1 VRANSKENQTFMFK
15 AFCPSCGANVV
26 FKSPASVMAVCEY
39 CQTTVLKDADSV
51 KDIGKMAS
59 ILEDYS
65 PLQIGTTGIYQQ
77 QGFSL
82 LGRIQ
87 LKYDDGLW
95 NEWYALFDDGK
106 EGWLSEASGQYT
118 FNFLDGKADD
128 APPFEQLR
136 PLSKYRLYSATD
148 VRTARCTG
156 GQGELP
162 FKVGKGWQTQ
172 VADFRIKD
180 NFLTLDY
187 SDGFPPLRYVGKA
200 VNLDDLQCQ
209 LLRDKDVIEDSAG
222 RIKGQMQAL
231 DCPSCGSQIAYASQA
246 FKHIVCPACSAN
258 VELNEDKAIVIEKHR
273 QVAALATSLSLGDVG
288 NIDNVEYTL
297 IGLLQAEELG
307 EDAGA
312 PWVEYLLYNATAGFL
327 WLVESS
333 DGWDKVSVLNEM
345 PDNTHRDSLS
355 YQQKIWKKLWTYR
368 AKVTYA
374 AGAFNWRVK
383 VGDITEITDYQAN
396 QQKISA
402 EKTTQEVTW
411 SLAQKVP
418 STMIAKWFN
427 KTLPQPLVNSYSG
440 NKLLVFKIF
449 AVLLWLINLP
459 LIIFG
464 SGSFVLTIIAT
475 AVLWFLAVGT

>member
-162 FKVGKGWQTQ
+162 FKVGKGWQ
-172 VADFRIKD
+172 DRK
-180 NFLTLDY
+180 
-187 SDGFPPLRYVGKA
+187 
-200 VNLDDLQCQ
+200 
-209 LLRDKDVIEDSAG
+209 
-222 RIKGQMQAL
+222 
-231 DCPSCGSQIAYASQA
+231 SQI
-246 FKHIVCPACSAN
+246 
-258 VELNEDKAIVIEKHR
+258 L
-273 QVAALATSLSLGDVG
+273 
-288 NIDNVEYTL
+288 
-297 IGLLQAEELG
+297 
-307 EDAGA
+307 
-312 PWVEYLLYNATAGFL
+312 
-327 WLVESS
+327 ES
-333 DGWDKVSVLNEM
+333 K
-345 PDNTHRDSLS
+345 
-355 YQQKIWKKLWTYR
+355 
-368 AKVTYA
+368 
-374 AGAFNWRVK
+374 
-383 VGDITEITDYQAN
+383 
-396 QQKISA
+396 
-402 EKTTQEVTW
+402 
-411 SLAQKVP
+411 
-418 STMIAKWFN
+418 
-427 KTLPQPLVNSYSG
+427 
-440 NKLLVFKIF
+440 
-449 AVLLWLINLP
+449 
-459 LIIFG
+459 IIF
-464 SGSFVLTIIAT
+464 
-475 AVLWFLAVGT
+475 

>member
-1 VRANSKENQTFMFK
+1 MFK
-15 AFCPSCGANVV
+15 AFCPSCGADVP
-26 FKSPASVMAVCEY
+26 FKSPASVMAVCDY

-65 PLQIGTTGIYQQ
+65 PLQIGTTGIYQNQ
-77 QGFSL
+77 AFTV

-95 NEWYALFDDGK
+95 NEWYTFFDNGK
-106 EGWLSEASGQYT
+106 EGWLSEASGQYVFT
-118 FNFLDGKADD
+118 FADGVAND
-128 APPFEQLR
+128 APAFESLR

-162 FKVGKGWQTQ
+162 FKVGKGWKTQT
-172 VADFRIKD
+172 ADFRIKD

-187 SDGFPPLRYVGKA
+187 SDGVPPQRYVGKA
-200 VNLDDLQCQ
+200 VELDQLQCQ
-209 LLRDKDVIEDSAG
+209 LLRDQDAIHESAG

-231 DCPSCGSQIAYASQA
+231 DCPSCGTQIPYANQE

-258 VELNEDKAIVIEKHR
+258 VELTESKAIVVEKH
-273 QVAALATSLSLGDVG
+273 QQQSYVNTTLTLGDKAT
-288 NIDNVEYTL
+288 IDSIDYVV
-297 IGLLQAEELG
+297 IGLLKAEELG
-307 EDAGA
+307 EDADA
-312 PWVEYLLYNATAGFL
+312 PWTEYLLYNADKGFL

-333 DGWDKVSVLNEM
+333 DGWEKVKVLNEM
-345 PDNTHRDSLS
+345 PDNSRDNLR
-355 YQQKIWKKLWTYR
+355 YQGKTWKKLWTYR
-368 AKVTYA
+368 AKVGYA
-374 AGAFNWRVK
+374 AGAFNWRLK

-396 QQKISA
+396 EQKISA
-402 EKTTQEVTW
+402 EKTAQEVTW

-418 STMIAKWFN
+418 NALIEKWFN
-427 KTLPQPLVNSYSG
+427 KSLPKPMINANSG
-440 NKLLVFKIF
+440 NKMLFFKIF
-449 AVLLWLINLP
+449 ASLLWIINLP

-464 SGSFVLTIIAT
+464 SGSFVLTLIAT
-475 AVLWFLAVGT
+475 AILYFLAMGT

>member
-1 VRANSKENQTFMFK
+1 MFK
-15 AFCPSCGANVV
+15 ALCPSCGANVV

-39 CQTTVLKDADSV
+39 CQTTVLKDAESV

-59 ILEDYS
+59 VLEDYS

-106 EGWLSEASGQYT
+106 EGWLSEASGQYVFT
-118 FNFLDGKADD
+118 FLEGKADD

-148 VRTARCTG
+148 VRSARCTG

-187 SDGFPPLRYVGKA
+187 SDGFPPLRYTGKA
-200 VNLDDLQCQ
+200 VTLDDLQCQ

-231 DCPSCGSQIAYASQA
+231 DCPSCGSQIPYASQE

-258 VELNEDKAIVIEKHR
+258 VELNEDKAIVIQKHS
-273 QVAALATSLSLGDVG
+273 QQAAKHTSLNLGDIG
-288 NIDNVEYTL
+288 KIDGVDYVI

-307 EDAGA
+307 EDADA
-312 PWVEYLLYNATAGFL
+312 PWTEYLLYHATKGFL

-333 DGWDKVSVLNEM
+333 EGWDKISVLNEM
-345 PDNTHRDSLS
+345 PDTSRRDALV
-355 YQQKIWKKLWTYR
+355 YQGKTFKKLWDYQAR
-368 AKVTYA
+368 VIYA

-383 VGDITEITDYQAN
+383 VGDKTNITDYQAAAD
-396 QQKISA
+396 KISA
-402 EKTTQEVTW
+402 EKTTNEVTW

-418 STMIAKWFN
+418 KALVAKWFN
-427 KTLPQPLVNSYSG
+427 KSVTSPVVLANAS
-440 NKLLVFKIF
+440 NKLPLFKVFV
-449 AVLLWLINLP
+449 ALLWLINLP
-459 LIIFG
+459 LIVFG
-464 SGSFVLTIIAT
+464 SGSLVLTIIAT